1 MLPVFSVM
9 RLFGRSHLQQIAIIV
24 QLRFVEFDHQ
34 RFFPVQ
40 DVVHDR
46 NDEKGH
52 EGGVEEAAGHHNGH
66 AAAGAGH
73 GVLAENQG
81 THGQNRGQR
90 RHEDGAHTGLAC
102 DEQRFPLLKA
112 RNAQLID
119 VVHEHDAIV
128 DHGAHEHQEANEAH
142 DGQLFLADEQADEA
156 AGEGQRD
163 GKEDDEGA
171 EQALELSHHDQVD
184 EQQT

>member
-1 MLPVFSVM
+1 MLQVFSVM

-73 GVLAENQG
+73 GSA
-81 THGQNRGQR
+81 
-90 RHEDGAHTGLAC
+90 
-102 DEQRFPLLKA
+102 P
-112 RNAQLID
+112 
-119 VVHEHDAIV
+119 
-128 DHGAHEHQEANEAH
+128 
-142 DGQLFLADEQADEA
+142 
-156 AGEGQRD
+156 
-163 GKEDDEGA
+163 
-171 EQALELSHHDQVD
+171 S
-184 EQQT
+184 